1 MSKRIRIKENV
12 KEKTNKILNI
22 KKKSDSAIERMVL
35 TLEIAQKR
43 RKRKAKKEQGM

>member
-1 MSKRIRIKENV
+1 MSKRIRIKER
-12 KEKTNKILNI
+12 TNKILNI
-22 KKKSDSAIERMVL
+22 KKKKKSDSAIERMVL